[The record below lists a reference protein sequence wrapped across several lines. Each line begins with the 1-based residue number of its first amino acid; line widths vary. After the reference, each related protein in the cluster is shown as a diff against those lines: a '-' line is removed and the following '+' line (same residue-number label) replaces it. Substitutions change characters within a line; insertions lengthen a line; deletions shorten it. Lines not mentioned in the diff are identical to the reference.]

1 MGRDLCLSYYSR
13 ISVGGKGRAKW
24 ALGLLKG
31 NQASK
36 HKILPFSL
44 CKYVQIFEIHEFK
57 DFNKTK

>member
-1 MGRDLCLSYYSR
+1 MGRDFCLSYYSR
-13 ISVGGKGRAKW
+13 IRVWGKGRAKW

-36 HKILPFSL
+36 HKMILPL

-57 DFNKTK
+57 EFNKTK